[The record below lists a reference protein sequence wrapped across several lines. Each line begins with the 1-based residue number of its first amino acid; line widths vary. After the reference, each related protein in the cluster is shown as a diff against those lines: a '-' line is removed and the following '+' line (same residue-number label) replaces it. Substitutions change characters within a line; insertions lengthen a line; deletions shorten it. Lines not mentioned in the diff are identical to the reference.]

1 MVRLPRSSSGLNIAA
16 MFCGEACFRTLDGSS
31 GGAMI
36 APNTELPRSRKAKTQ
51 AHAHSLPLPEG
62 WSRRF
67 DRKHQRYYYLD
78 HATRSTSW
86 KHPLAVSSRR

>member
-1 MVRLPRSSSGLNIAA
+1 
-16 MFCGEACFRTLDGSS
+16 
-31 GGAMI
+31 MI

-86 KHPLAVSSRR
+86 KHPLAASSRR